1 MCEYT
6 ECIWLWIRPV
16 RHVVTRQGIGESGAH
31 VRPLVPQARGRPR
44 APRLRV
50 MAMAAAT
57 STTCSGGAVAGVGGR
72 GSAAARRQAPRRAAP
87 RAVASTSSSVQLARP
102 LGLTL
107 ASGPGDNGVWVED
120 IVAGSNAEASGA
132 FAAGDVVTAVDG
144 WQCAGEPFEDVLAV
158 LAAGGEGDSVE
169 LELNRAGEGALTG
182 VAGRIALAANAQRE
196 GVTVTASGLQYE
208 VLSEGKGRKVASVN
222 DSCVVHYEV
231 RASACARVRALVRRR
246 CAHR

>member
-1 MCEYT
+1 M
-6 ECIWLWIRPV
+6 
-16 RHVVTRQGIGESGAH
+16 
-31 VRPLVPQARGRPR
+31 
-44 APRLRV
+44 
-50 MAMAAAT
+50 
-57 STTCSGGAVAGVGGR
+57 GGR